1 MSSSSPGLDF
11 RDNYLKFDCITHM
24 KMQGFG
30 SLTVISISGAGSCR
44 NTAKGSLNTWH
55 MCVSGDV
62 LTGGCALWLFKGLEQ
77 FQ

>member
-11 RDNYLKFDCITHM
+11 RDNCLNFDCITHT
-24 KMQGFG
+24 KMQVFG

-44 NTAKGSLNTWH
+44 NTTKGSLSTWH
-55 MCVSGDV
+55 VCVSGDV
-62 LTGGCALWLFKGLEQ
+62 MGGGCALWLFKGLEQ